1 MLLDSI
7 FPLHYKALQGEVDWY
22 IPAVILARSGIYPI
36 W

>member
-22 IPAVILARSGIYPI
+22 AVILASGIYPI

>member
-7 FPLHYKALQGEVDWY
+7 SLHYKALQAEVDWY